1 MRRLAIGLALLAA
14 NIACA
19 QTVIGPNTYKMREI
33 QYDLQGNSMVPRI
46 NPFPDPGIKC
56 VRLLDGDLKTTTG
69 PSCATLG
76 PSFTVDSNYVINAT
90 GVQGPQGATGATGQT
105 GATGPQGVKGDPGT
119 TDWYGITNKPT
130 TLAGFGITDA
140 VSQTALSSSLSN
152 YATTSSLSTYATTA
166 SLSNYA
172 TTASLANYATTS
184 ALSSGL
190 AGKYA
195 QPTGTTAQYIRG
207 DGSLAT
213 LDAYPAS
220 TNPAN
225 YLTSISSAQVTTALG
240 FTPLTQAGARSA
252 ISLTTTGSGAAT
264 YNSATG
270 AINVPTPQAAQARVF
285 EIGRSDRIGF
295 ITTRRKDKQ
304 LIHFV
309 QRENLLVRLHV
320 HEHATR
326 HGNAAEPC
334 RAHRAPH
341 ELAKHSLGE
350 KLSPRHD
357 RVEAFSMKDLV
368 ERRLNVVH
376 VRYAVAAAPH
386 RLAVTGPL
394 EQSVQPVG
402 DPRRRTALRIG
413 SHAHDLVFVLE
424 RHHPLKERDV
434 RIEDAE

>member
-1 MRRLAIGLALLAA
+1 MKRLAIGLALLAA

-19 QTVIGPNTYKMREI
+19 QTVIGPNSYKMRET
-33 QYDLQGNSMVPRI
+33 QYDLQGNGMLARI

-90 GVQGPQGATGATGQT
+90 GLQGPQGATGATGATGQT

-119 TDWYGITNKPT
+119 TDWFGITNKPT

-152 YATTSSLSTYATTA
+152 YATTSSLSSYATTA

-172 TTASLANYATTS
+172 TTANLANYATTS

-195 QPTGTTAQYIRG
+195 QPGGTTAQYIRG

-213 LDAYPAS
+213 LDAYPAG

-225 YLTSISSAQVTTALG
+225 YLTSISASQVTTALG
-240 FTPLTQAGARSA
+240 FTPLTQAGTRSA

-270 AINVPTPQAAQARVF
+270 VINVPTPQTAQARVF
-285 EIGRSDRIGF
+285 ANP
-295 ITTRRKDKQ
+295 TRALNTAFQ
-304 LIHFV
+304 IS
-309 QRENLLVRLHV
+309 
-320 HEHATR
+320 ATR
-326 HGNAAEPC
+326 DAQVVYTVDISVTSVLLAGASGRAYLDYADDSAFTTNVVTINSSPNAT
-334 RAHRAPH
+334 
-341 ELAKHSLGE
+341 GG
-350 KLSPRHD
+350 
-357 RVEAFSMKDLV
+357 V
-368 ERRLNVVH
+368 LNVTN
-376 VRYAVAAAPH
+376 
-386 RLAVTGPL
+386 LGGGNVTGIIPA
-394 EQSVQPVG
+394 G
-402 DPRRRTALRIG
+402 KYARIRTVNVSGTPTFTFQG
-413 SHAHDLVFVLE
+413 SQEVL
-424 RHHPLKERDV
+424 L
-434 RIEDAE
+434 